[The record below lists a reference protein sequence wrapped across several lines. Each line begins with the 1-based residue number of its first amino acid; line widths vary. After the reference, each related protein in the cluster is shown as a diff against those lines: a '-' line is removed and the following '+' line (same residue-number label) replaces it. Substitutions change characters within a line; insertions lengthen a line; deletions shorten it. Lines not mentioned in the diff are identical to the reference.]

1 MVYLSGPDPRTGIGL
16 LGGVLMNR
24 EQFDRGSS
32 LEETKRFVVKVGTS
46 SLTDD
51 SSKLDI
57 GKVANLVSML
67 MREREKGRT
76 PILVSSGAIGAGLGK
91 LGLQGGLREV
101 HELQAA
107 AAVGQAIL
115 MQTYEIFFNNYGQPI
130 AQLLLTMDDFTF
142 EERRENLSNTLET
155 LLNWGV
161 IPIINENDTV
171 ATEEIKVGDN
181 DTLGSY
187 VALGANAELMVILTD
202 VDGLYTSNPSD
213 GEGEFVDVVK
223 EITEEVESW
232 ASHAG
237 KGFGGMYTKVQAAK
251 RLAQDGIAT
260 VIANTN
266 TPNALEKVLSGEI
279 GTLFLPQRKNP

>member
-1 MVYLSGPDPRTGIGL
+1 
-16 LGGVLMNR
+16 
-24 EQFDRGSS
+24 
-32 LEETKRFVVKVGTS
+32 
-46 SLTDD
+46 
-51 SSKLDI
+51 
-57 GKVANLVSML
+57 ML

>member
-1 MVYLSGPDPRTGIGL
+1 MVAF
-16 LGGVLMNR
+16 MNKEYTNR
-24 EQFDRGSS
+24 SSS
-32 LEETKRFVVKVGTS
+32 LENTKRFVVKVGTS
-46 SLTDD
+46 SLTDN
-51 SSKLDI
+51 SSRLDI

-67 MREREKGRT
+67 MREREQGRT

-91 LGLQGGLREV
+91 LGRLERPEV
-101 HELQAA
+101 IHELQAA

-115 MQTYEIFFNNYGQPI
+115 MQTYEIFFNNYGQTI
-130 AQLLLTMDDFTF
+130 AQLLLTMEDFTF
-142 EERRENLSNTLET
+142 KERRENLSNTLET

-181 DTLGSY
+181 DTLGSF
-187 VALGANAELMVILTD
+187 VALGAKAELMVILTD
-202 VDGLYTSNPSD
+202 VDGLYTGNPSD
-213 GEGEFVDVVK
+213 DEGELVDIVE
-223 EITEEVESW
+223 EITEEVEGW

-251 RLAQDGIAT
+251 RLSQGGIAT

-266 TPNALEKVLSGEI
+266 TPNALAKVLKGEI
-279 GTLFLPQRKNP
+279 GTLFLPNRGDNDE

>member
-1 MVYLSGPDPRTGIGL
+1 
-16 LGGVLMNR
+16 MNR
-24 EQFDRGSS
+24 EYTDRSSS
-32 LEETKRFVVKVGTS
+32 LEETRRFVVKAGTS

-91 LGLQGGLREV
+91 LGRLERPEAI

-130 AQLLLTMDDFTF
+130 AQLLLTMEDFTF

-161 IPIINENDTV
+161 IPIVNENDTV

-187 VALGANAELMVILTD
+187 VALEAKAELMVILTD
-202 VDGLYTSNPSD
+202 VDGLYTCNPSE
-213 GEGEFVDVVK
+213 GEGEFVDVV
-223 EITEEVESW
+223 EAVTEEVEGW

-237 KGFGGMYTKVQAAK
+237 KGFGGMYTKVQAAE
-251 RLAQDGIAT
+251 RLSRGGIAT
-260 VIANTN
+260 VIVTTD
-266 TPNALEKVLSGEI
+266 TPDALAKVFRGEI
-279 GTLFLPQRKNP
+279 GTLFLPQGDADE

>member
-1 MVYLSGPDPRTGIGL
+1 
-16 LGGVLMNR
+16 MNKVHINSYY
-24 EQFDRGSS
+24 F
-32 LEETKRFVVKVGTS
+32 LEKTKRFVVKVGTS

-51 SSKLDI
+51 SSRLDI
-57 GKVANLVSML
+57 GKVANLVSNL
-67 MREREKGRT
+67 MKERERGRI

-91 LGLQGGLREV
+91 LGYLERPNEL

-115 MQTYEIFFNNYGQPI
+115 MQTYEMFFNAYGQPI

-155 LLNWGV
+155 LLGWGV

-187 VALGANAELMVILTD
+187 VALGAKAEVMVILTD

-213 GEGEFVDVVK
+213 NEGEFVKVVK
-223 EITEEVESW
+223 EITEEIEGW
-232 ASHAG
+232 ASEAG
-237 KGFGGMYTKVQAAK
+237 RGFGGMYTKVQAAK
-251 RLAQDGIAT
+251 RLSIHGIAT
-260 VIANTN
+260 VIANSN
-266 TPNALEKVLSGEI
+266 KPDVLDKVFKGKI
-279 GTLFLPQRKNP
+279 GTFFLPQGGNDN

>member
-1 MVYLSGPDPRTGIGL
+1 
-16 LGGVLMNR
+16 MNR
-24 EQFDRGSS
+24 EYIDRKSS
-32 LEETKRFVVKVGTS
+32 LEKTRRFVVKVGTS
-46 SLTDD
+46 SLTDP

-67 MREREKGRT
+67 MRERERGRT

-91 LGLQGGLREV
+91 LGHPERPHEI

-115 MQTYEIFFNNYGQPI
+115 MQTYEIFFNNYDQPI

-187 VALGANAELMVILTD
+187 VALGAKAELMVILTD

-213 GEGEFVDVVK
+213 GEGEFVEK
-223 EITEEVESW
+223 ITEEVESW
-232 ASHAG
+232 VSEAG

-251 RLAQDGIAT
+251 RLSQNGIAT
-260 VIANTN
+260 VIANCN
-266 TPNALEKVLSGEI
+266 TPDALAKVFKGEI
-279 GTLFLPQRKNP
+279 GTLFLPQGGTADE